1 MSKTNLEK
9 RRVAER
15 QARYWKRRADR
26 HKAETE
32 SLQEEM
38 EGLRQLVSAGNA
50 LITGILAAAGFDA
63 EHPIAVDRE
72 IVNAAV
78 RGESATQV
86 ELTKDGYKLHWVTC
100 NKD

>member
-38 EGLRQLVSAGNA
+38 EGWKQLVEAGNA
-50 LITGILAAAGFDA
+50 LITGILMAAGLDA
-63 EHPIAVDRE
+63 ENPIAVDRE
-72 IVNAAV
+72 MVNAAV
-78 RGESATQV
+78 RGESAAQV
-86 ELTKDGYKLHWVTC
+86 DLTKDGYKLHWVAC
-100 NKD
+100 GKE